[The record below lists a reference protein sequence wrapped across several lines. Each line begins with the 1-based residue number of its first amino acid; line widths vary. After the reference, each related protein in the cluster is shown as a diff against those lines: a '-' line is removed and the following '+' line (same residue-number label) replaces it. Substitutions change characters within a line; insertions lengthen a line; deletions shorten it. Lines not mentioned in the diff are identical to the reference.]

1 MAISIPNRKS
11 VTKLLNFSQKIN
23 SLRFTI
29 NLNELIFTPGY
40 LVSIILNLK
49 TRIFKILKKK
59 IHFQSINL
67 FHIDPEIAVLVHV
80 YFIKRMYVSKFQFF
94 LLHIFISKKPN

>member
-11 VTKLLNFSQKIN
+11 VTKLLNFSQKIH

-94 LLHIFISKKPN
+94 PLHIFISKKPN